1 MGGRG
6 SHPLGWTALALVV
19 VAYAHVILVLA
30 GAGLA
35 LAIAVRI
42 LTAAPGR
49 VLVDR
54 VMARQDR
61 RERSGRDA
69 TATTRPTTRF
79 VAKRARGRSVR
90 RAGLG
95 RQEGRA
101 GADHA
106 VRARSPGRITARK
119 GGARC
124 VS

>member
-1 MGGRG
+1 M
-6 SHPLGWTALALVV
+6 
-19 VAYAHVILVLA
+19 VAYAHLILVLA
-30 GAGLA
+30 GAGLM
-35 LAIAVRI
+35 LAIAARI

-54 VMARQDR
+54 LMARRDR

-69 TATTRPTTRF
+69 TRRHAAETRF
-79 VAKRARGRSVR
+79 VAKRARGRPVR

-101 GADHA
+101 GADRA
-106 VRARSPGRITARK
+106 VCVRSPGRITARK